1 MSADSAIVVQASREQ
16 DVQDLAARVA
26 ALVRPPLIVHLVGP
40 LGAGKTVFARAFI
53 HALGYSGRVK
63 SPTYA
68 LLEQYPARFG
78 EASGQVLHVDLYRLV
93 DPEELEFVGL
103 TDLLDETT
111 VLLVEWPEKGGA
123 FVPPPDLVVRL
134 ADDPRDDAP
143 ERRSVILETPDPGL
157 RERLSEVLS
166 AFSS

>member
-1 MSADSAIVVQASREQ
+1 MSKDSRVVLQAEHEA
-16 DVQDLAARVA
+16 DVQGLAAWLA
-26 ALVRPPLIVHLVGP
+26 AIVRPPLTIHLVGP

-53 HALGYSGRVK
+53 HALGHPGRVK

-78 EASGQVLHVDLYRLV
+78 DTEGQVLHVDLYRLV

-103 TDLLDETT
+103 TDLLDERT

-123 FVPPPDLVVRL
+123 FVPPPGLLVRL
-134 ADDPRDDAP
+134 ADDPQEGAR
-143 ERRSVILETPDPGL
+143 ERRSVILETGDPELGRHL
-157 RERLSEVLS
+157 PEALST
-166 AFSS
+166 FSS